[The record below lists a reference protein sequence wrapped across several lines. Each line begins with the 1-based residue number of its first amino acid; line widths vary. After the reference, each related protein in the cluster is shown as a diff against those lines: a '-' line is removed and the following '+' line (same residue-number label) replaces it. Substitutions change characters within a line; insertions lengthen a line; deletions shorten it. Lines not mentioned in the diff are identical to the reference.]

1 MEPFLIATGV
11 VALAEMGD
19 KTQLLSLLLAARY
32 RRPAP
37 ILLGI
42 AVATVL
48 NHALAAVV
56 GGLLAQWLA
65 PDTLRWLLALGF
77 AAMALWALRPDK
89 LKGDPVGRHGAWGVF
104 GVTCVV
110 FFLAEIGDKTQ
121 LATVAL
127 AARYDHA
134 LVAIVLGTSLGM
146 LLANAPVVLAGPRLL
161 QRLPLAWVRRAAAAV
176 FLALAI
182 LVLLTPAD
190 AFAGTWVSAPL

>member
-1 MEPFLIATGV
+1 VEAFWVATGL
-11 VALAEMGD
+11 VALAEIGD
-19 KTQLLSLLLAARY
+19 KTQLLSLLLAARF
-32 RRPAP
+32 RRPVP

-48 NHALAAVV
+48 NHALAAAL
-56 GGLLAQWLA
+56 GGLLARWLPPEA
-65 PDTLRWLLALGF
+65 LRWLLALGF

-89 LKGDPVGRHGAWGVF
+89 LEGDPVAQHGALGVF

-127 AARYDHA
+127 AARYDPA
-134 LVAIVLGTSLGM
+134 LVAVVLGTSLGM

-161 QRLPLAWVRRAAAAV
+161 QRLPMAWVRRAAAAV
-176 FLALAI
+176 FMFLAI
-182 LVLLTPAD
+182 LVLLAPTE
-190 AFAGTWVSAPL
+190 AFASP

>member
-1 MEPFLIATGV
+1 MDAFLVATGL
-11 VALAEMGD
+11 VALAEIGD
-19 KTQLLSLLLAARY
+19 KTQLLSLLLAARF
-32 RRPAP
+32 RRPVP

-48 NHALAAVV
+48 NHALAAML
-56 GGLLAQWLA
+56 GGLLAGWLA
-65 PDTLRWLLALGF
+65 PDTLRWVLALGF
-77 AAMALWALRPDK
+77 GAMALWALRPDR
-89 LKGDPVGRHGAWGVF
+89 LEGDPVGRHGVLGVF

-134 LVAIVLGTSLGM
+134 LVAVVLGTSLGM

-161 QRLPLAWVRRAAAAV
+161 QRLPLAWVRRAAALV

-182 LVLLTPAD
+182 LVLLAPVE
-190 AFAGTWVSAPL
+190 AFAGA